1 MYLLLTS
8 NKHTTL
14 VQLATGFGK
23 SLMFA
28 LMAKYI
34 NTFLGKKIIIAVP
47 SAFLHA
53 YQQYFYCPSASK
65 IPEKIT
71 DPNAN
76 QIFYCSYERLK
87 APEFEMPSD
96 TVLFVD
102 EFHELFFN

>member
-1 MYLLLTS
+1 MGIMFLLLTS
-8 NKHTTL
+8 KKHATL

-23 SLMFA
+23 SLMLA

-34 NTFLGKKIIIAVP
+34 NTFQGKKVIIAVP

-71 DPNAN
+71 DPLVKEV
-76 QIFYCSYERLK
+76 FYCSCERLK
-87 APEFEMPSD
+87 APEF
-96 TVLFVD
+96 
-102 EFHELFFN
+102 